1 MMYNKGRKMAIFSNA
16 VLTHGGI
23 VMIKRKIAVICTAAC
38 LAFTTSAFTDQI
50 PVVQAETSVTVPGTV
65 LSGTTDTLLYLST
78 TAGTMEIRIDSNA
91 DTSGCKILL
100 PDKQV
105 YVTCYRGSDA
115 YMHASKITSTDSQAQ
130 VSVDTRNTATVEGT
144 VITGTTDELLY
155 FSTSAG
161 TMQIK
166 MDDSTD
172 MTGCNI
178 VTLGKK
184 LVITCGRGSDAYMHA
199 IKVTDSASASS
210 STTATINGVT
220 MPNIT
225 GTVAAG
231 TTPGYLYFS
240 TSAGLMEIKID
251 SSTDLG
257 SCRTLIPGQSITVAC
272 YRGSDAYMHAG
283 RIIDNTVSSSAAATV
298 NSTKTITVSG
308 TVTSDT
314 SSQILFLST
323 SGGIMQI
330 KLDSSTQM
338 NGNVLV
344 VGEQILVTCGS
355 GSDAFLHAISVSAN

>member
-1 MMYNKGRKMAIFSNA
+1 MM
-16 VLTHGGI
+16 
-23 VMIKRKIAVICTAAC
+23 KRKVAVICTAVC
-38 LAFTTSAFTDQI
+38 LAFTAVTFTDDI
-50 PVVQAETSVTVPGTV
+50 PVVQAATETTVSGTV
-65 LSGTTDTLLYLST
+65 VSGSTDTLLYLST
-78 TAGTMEIRIDSNA
+78 AGGKMEIKIDSNA

-100 PDKQV
+100 PDKKV
-105 YVTCYRGSDA
+105 TVTCYRGSDA
-115 YMHASKITSTDSQAQ
+115 YMHASRITSTDNQKQ
-130 VSVDTRNTATVEGT
+130 VTVDTSKTATVEGT
-144 VITGTTDELLY
+144 VITGTTDDLLY
-155 FSTSAG
+155 FSTSGG

-172 MTGCNI
+172 MSGCSI

-184 LVITCGRGSDAYMHA
+184 LVITCGRGSDACMHA
-199 IKVTDSASASS
+199 IKVSDSSSASS
-210 STTATINGVT
+210 STTASINGVT

-231 TTPGYLYFS
+231 TTSSYLYFS

-251 SSTDLG
+251 SSTDLS

-298 NSTKTITVSG
+298 NSTRTITVSG

-330 KLDSSTQM
+330 KLDGNTQM
-338 NGNVLV
+338 NGNILV
-344 VGEQILVTCGS
+344 IGEKILVTCGS
-355 GSDAFLHAISVSAN
+355 GSDAFLHAISISAN

>member
-1 MMYNKGRKMAIFSNA
+1 MMYNKGRKITIFSKA
-16 VLTHGGI
+16 ALTHGGI

-105 YVTCYRGSDA
+105 YLT
-115 YMHASKITSTDSQAQ
+115 
-130 VSVDTRNTATVEGT
+130 
-144 VITGTTDELLY
+144 
-155 FSTSAG
+155 
-161 TMQIK
+161 
-166 MDDSTD
+166 
-172 MTGCNI
+172 
-178 VTLGKK
+178 
-184 LVITCGRGSDAYMHA
+184 
-199 IKVTDSASASS
+199 
-210 STTATINGVT
+210 
-220 MPNIT
+220 
-225 GTVAAG
+225 
-231 TTPGYLYFS
+231 
-240 TSAGLMEIKID
+240 
-251 SSTDLG
+251 
-257 SCRTLIPGQSITVAC
+257 C